1 MQKNILIIDDNLND
15 ICEIISSY
23 PYQKFNL
30 HIFTD
35 NLAIHKKFFHTQG
48 SAIKSYFKDSAISY
62 YQVKE
67 IEKSAIDYINNHIRS
82 LNLELPS
89 YVYSIDLR

>member
-23 PYQKFNL
+23 PYQKFNS

-35 NLAIHKKFFHTQG
+35 NLSSQKFFHTQG
-48 SAIKSYFKDSAISY
+48 SAIKSYFKDSVISY

-89 YVYSIDLR
+89 MLIVLIYM